1 MTKPLILQS
10 DFGLSD
16 GAVSAMMGVALS
28 IEPTLNIHHNT
39 HDITPFNIHEASY
52 RLYQSISYW
61 PANSVFVSIVD
72 PGVGTSRNSVVVE
85 LENGSILVTPNNG
98 TTSHIAK
105 FLKIKHVYEV
115 DILKHRLKNHQ
126 DNYTFDGRD
135 LYSALGAR
143 LASGQVSLEDV
154 GIELKIE
161 DLKTVEIGTYTL
173 TEQTLS
179 GCVEIL
185 DVRFGSLWTSIPYD
199 VFNAFRQDYQ
209 GKYHVVITYENT
221 VLYDDHIVFGK
232 GFNDVQ
238 PGDVLLYNNSLNRLG
253 CAINQGNFAKTYS
266 IKPGLDVLFT
276 ISLD

>member
-1 MTKPLILQS
+1 MTKLLILQS

-28 IEPTLNIHHNT
+28 IEPTLNILHNT

-52 RLYQSISYW
+52 RLFQSISYW
-61 PANSVFVSIVD
+61 PSNSVFVSIVD

-105 FLKIKHVYEV
+105 FLDIKRVYEV
-115 DILKHRLKNHQ
+115 DIVKHRLKHHQ

-135 LYSALGAR
+135 LYAALGAK
-143 LASGQVSLEDV
+143 LASGKVSLEDV
-154 GIELKIE
+154 GNVIDKD
-161 DLKTVEIGTYTL
+161 DLKTIEVGTYTL
-173 TEQTLS
+173 KDKTLV

-185 DVRFGSLWTSIPYD
+185 DVRFGSLWTSIPYEE
-199 VFNAFRQDYQ
+199 FKKFRHDL
-209 GKYHVVITYENT
+209 KNEFHVVISYQDS
-221 VLYDDHIVFGK
+221 VLYEDKIVFGR

-238 PGDVLLYNNSLNRLG
+238 PGKALLYNNSLNRLG
-253 CAINQGNFAKTYS
+253 CAINQGNFAKTYH
-266 IKPGLDVLFT
+266 IQPGLDVLFS
-276 ISLD
+276 ISQD